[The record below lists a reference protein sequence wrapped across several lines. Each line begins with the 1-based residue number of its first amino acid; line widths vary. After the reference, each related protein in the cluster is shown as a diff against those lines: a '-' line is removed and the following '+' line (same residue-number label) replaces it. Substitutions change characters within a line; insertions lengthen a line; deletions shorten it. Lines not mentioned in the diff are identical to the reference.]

1 MHPHSCS
8 PEKNRPSML
17 SYKNAED
24 PSQKRLVTL
33 SLNLFRL
40 ELGHMPTPLNISGLF
55 YPQKFSFLYH
65 FGHSSIHS
73 FDKHLLSSHYV
84 LGNIMAQGH
93 RDFDIFS
100 QQVYVFNF
108 YSSSSAEEY

>member
-1 MHPHSCS
+1 MHHSCS
-8 PEKNRPSML
+8 LEKNRPSML
-17 SYKNAED
+17 SYKNVED
-24 PSQKRLVTL
+24 PSQKCLVTL

-40 ELGHMPTPLNISGLF
+40 KLGHMPTPLNISGLF

-73 FDKHLLSSHYV
+73 FNKHLWSSHYV
-84 LGNIMAQGH
+84 LGNTMAQGH
-93 RDFDIFS
+93 GDFGIFS
-100 QQVYVFNF
+100 HQVYVFNF